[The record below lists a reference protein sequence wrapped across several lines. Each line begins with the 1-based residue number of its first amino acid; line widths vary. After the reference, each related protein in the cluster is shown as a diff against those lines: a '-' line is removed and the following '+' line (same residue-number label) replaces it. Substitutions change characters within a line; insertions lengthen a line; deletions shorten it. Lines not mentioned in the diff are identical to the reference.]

1 VRSRLTRSTAIASPT
16 APAASSAVASTFADS
31 QLLRET
37 AKGTSRE
44 KIGNGRALTG
54 KNFSHMAEAS
64 NSLVTKTA
72 EFGQASVASVL
83 QHRRAGVLPMM
94 TNQTQIKTEVNDLA
108 TRARAEFREM
118 PGMCLTTAQAARL
131 WQLSPARA
139 EELLSELVQ
148 AGFLVRR
155 DGQKYRLPSAV

>member
-1 VRSRLTRSTAIASPT
+1 
-16 APAASSAVASTFADS
+16 
-31 QLLRET
+31 
-37 AKGTSRE
+37 
-44 KIGNGRALTG
+44 
-54 KNFSHMAEAS
+54 MAEAS
-64 NSLVTKTA
+64 ERLVPKLA
-72 EFGQASVASVL
+72 DICQPSVAPVL
-83 QHRRAGVLPMM
+83 QGSTAGELPMLNP
-94 TNQTQIKTEVNDLA
+94 TQTVSELNDLA

-155 DGQKYRLPSAV
+155 DGQRYRLPSAV

>member
-1 VRSRLTRSTAIASPT
+1 MQDSR
-16 APAASSAVASTFADS
+16 DG
-31 QLLRET
+31 E
-37 AKGTSRE
+37 
-44 KIGNGRALTG
+44 
-54 KNFSHMAEAS
+54 
-64 NSLVTKTA
+64 
-72 EFGQASVASVL
+72 L
-83 QHRRAGVLPMM
+83 QMINATQPMH
-94 TNQTQIKTEVNDLA
+94 ELNDLA

-155 DGQKYRLPSAV
+155 DGQRYRLPSSV

>member
-1 VRSRLTRSTAIASPT
+1 MQ
-16 APAASSAVASTFADS
+16 DS
-31 QLLRET
+31 
-37 AKGTSRE
+37 
-44 KIGNGRALTG
+44 GNG
-54 KNFSHMAEAS
+54 E
-64 NSLVTKTA
+64 V
-72 EFGQASVASVL
+72 
-83 QHRRAGVLPMM
+83 PMM
-94 TNQTQIKTEVNDLA
+94 NTTPATHELNDLA

-155 DGQKYRLPSAV
+155 DGQRYRLPSAV

>member
-1 VRSRLTRSTAIASPT
+1 ML
-16 APAASSAVASTFADS
+16 
-31 QLLRET
+31 
-37 AKGTSRE
+37 
-44 KIGNGRALTG
+44 
-54 KNFSHMAEAS
+54 EAS
-64 NSLVTKTA
+64 ERLVTKPA
-72 EFGQASVASVL
+72 DFCQPSVASVL
-83 QHRRAGVLPMM
+83 QDSPAGELSMM
-94 TNQTQIKTEVNDLA
+94 NPTQTVPELTDLA

-155 DGQKYRLPSAV
+155 DGQRYRLPSAV